1 MPAGSAGKRYAQAA
15 AQIARQAGNWARWRQ
30 DLAAIAEVLQ
40 DESLLAILQAPR
52 VGLTRK
58 LELVDSIFG
67 GTLTA
72 EAMNLVQLLIRRR
85 RIGLVADVQRWFLE
99 LADVAEGIERYTITT
114 AVPLTDDLRGAVR
127 QRLERD
133 GRQVVM
139 TEQVNPDIIGGLMI
153 RHNDLIQDFSVRG
166 QLEVLREQLAA
177 GS

>member
-15 AQIARQAGNWARWRQ
+15 AQIARQAGSWARWRQ
-30 DLAAIAEVLQ
+30 DLAAIAEVFQ

-67 GTLTA
+67 GTLTT

-85 RIGLVADVQRWFLE
+85 RIGLFADMQRWFLE

>member
-15 AQIARQAGNWARWRQ
+15 AQIARQAGSWARWRQ
-30 DLAAIAEVLQ
+30 DLAVIAEVIQ

-52 VGLTRK
+52 VGLPRK

-67 GTLTA
+67 GALTT
-72 EAMNLVQLLIRRR
+72 EAMNLVQLLLRRR
-85 RIGLVADVQRWFLE
+85 RIGLFADVQHWFLE

-114 AVPLTDDLRGAVR
+114 AVPLTDDLRGAVQ

-133 GRQVVM
+133 GRQAVM

-153 RHNDLIQDFSVRG
+153 RHNDLIQDFSVRSR
-166 QLEVLREQLAA
+166 LEVLREQLAA

>member
-15 AQIARQAGNWARWRQ
+15 AQIARQAGSWARWRQ
-30 DLAAIAEVLQ
+30 DLAAIAEVFQ

-67 GTLTA
+67 GTLTT

-85 RIGLVADVQRWFLE
+85 RIGLFADMQRWFLE

-133 GRQVVM
+133 GRQAVM

>member
-1 MPAGSAGKRYAQAA
+1 MRHQTESDSGGEKRQWRRSPVVTDGRLLVAIQRDRAEA
-15 AQIARQAGNWARWRQ
+15 RDVDLNRARLLLLVMRLRHQIHFEPERFDRTGFPER
-30 DLAAIAEVLQ
+30 
-40 DESLLAILQAPR
+40 S
-52 VGLTRK
+52 G
-58 LELVDSIFG
+58 LELLGS
-67 GTLTA
+67 
-72 EAMNLVQLLIRRR
+72 RCC
-85 RIGLVADVQRWFLE
+85 IGLFADVQHRFLE
-99 LADVAEGIERYTITT
+99 LADAAEGIERYTITT

>member
-15 AQIARQAGNWARWRQ
+15 AQIARQAGSWARWRQ

-67 GTLTA
+67 GTLTT

-85 RIGLVADVQRWFLE
+85 RIGLFADMQRWFLE

-133 GRQVVM
+133 GRQAVM

>member
-15 AQIARQAGNWARWRQ
+15 AQIARQAGSWARWRQ
-30 DLAAIAEVLQ
+30 DLAAIAEVVQ
-40 DESLLAILQAPR
+40 DESLLAVLQAPR
-52 VGLTRK
+52 IGLTQK
-58 LELVDSIFG
+58 LELVESIFG
-67 GTLTA
+67 DTLAA

-85 RIGLVADVQRWFLE
+85 RIGLFADVQHWFLE

-133 GRQVVM
+133 GRQAVM
-139 TEQVNPDIIGGLMI
+139 TEHVNPDIIGGLMI

-166 QLEVLREQLAA
+166 QLEMLREQLAA

>member
-15 AQIARQAGNWARWRQ
+15 AQIARQAGSWARWRQ

-67 GTLTA
+67 GTLTT

-85 RIGLVADVQRWFLE
+85 RIGLFADMQRWFLE

-114 AVPLTDDLRGAVR
+114 AVPLTDDLRRAVR

-133 GRQVVM
+133 GRQAVM

>member
-15 AQIARQAGNWARWRQ
+15 AQIARQAGSWARWRQ
-30 DLAAIAEVLQ
+30 DLAAIAEVFQ

>member
-1 MPAGSAGKRYAQAA
+1 M
-15 AQIARQAGNWARWRQ
+15 
-30 DLAAIAEVLQ
+30 E
-40 DESLLAILQAPR
+40 
-52 VGLTRK
+52 
-58 LELVDSIFG
+58 SIFG

>member
-15 AQIARQAGNWARWRQ
+15 AQIARQAESWARWRQ

-40 DESLLAILQAPR
+40 DESLLAVLQAPR
-52 VGLTRK
+52 IGLTQK
-58 LELVDSIFG
+58 LELVERIFG
-67 GTLTA
+67 DTLTA

-85 RIGLVADVQRWFLE
+85 RIGLFADVQHWFLE
-99 LADVAEGIERYTITT
+99 LADAAEGIERYAITT
-114 AVPLTDDLRGAVR
+114 AEPLTDDLRGAMR
-127 QRLERD
+127 QRLEGD

-139 TEQVNPDIIGGLMI
+139 TEHVNPDIIGGLLI

-166 QLEVLREQLAA
+166 QLEVLREQLAG

>member
-67 GTLTA
+67 GTLTT

-85 RIGLVADVQRWFLE
+85 RIGLFADMQRWFLE

-133 GRQVVM
+133 GRQAVM